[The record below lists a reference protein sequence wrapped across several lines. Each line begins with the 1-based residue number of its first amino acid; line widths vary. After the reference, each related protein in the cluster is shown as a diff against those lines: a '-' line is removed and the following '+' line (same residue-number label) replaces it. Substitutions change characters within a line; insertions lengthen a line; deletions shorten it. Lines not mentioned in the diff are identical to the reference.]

1 MQHSEAAFR
10 LDNMH
15 LYYPHD
21 LSVYNA
27 AFLLGNKEHL
37 IMASSIVYFSIHLLK
52 DAILVISS
60 MNSNWS

>member
-10 LDNMH
+10 LDNVH

-21 LSVYNA
+21 LSEYNA

-37 IMASSIVYFSIHLLK
+37 IMPSSIVYLSIHLL
-52 DAILVISS
+52 
-60 MNSNWS
+60 